1 MGRMRALILTSFGGL
16 EALELADLP
25 EPTPGEGEEVVSVR
39 AVALGPWDLS
49 VTEGYFQQLGGSTAF
64 PQVQGWDFAGQT
76 TDGRRVLGF
85 TAQPWMS
92 VGALAEQIAMPSALL
107 APLPDGLDWAQGAA
121 LPVSALTARL
131 LNEAA
136 GVSGGDL
143 VLVTGAAGMVG
154 GMAAQLAR
162 TLGARVVA
170 AVRES
175 DAAQARSLGAEA
187 TASTGDGLAAQL
199 RQGWPEGF
207 DACLD
212 TLGMQDAL
220 GSVRDGGAFVTTQP
234 TGVPPAE
241 RGISAQAVQVQPDAA
256 ALGPLARQAA
266 AGDLTVRVAA
276 TVPLEAF
283 RRGYDLLRQGGVRG
297 KVVVQ
302 IP

>member
-1 MGRMRALILTSFGGL
+1 MRAVILTSFGGL
-16 EALELADLP
+16 AALRLAGLP

-49 VTEGYFQQLGGSTAF
+49 AADGYFRQLGGSTAF

-76 TDGRRVLGF
+76 ADGRRVLGF
-85 TAQPWMS
+85 TAQPWMG
-92 VGALAEQIAMPSALL
+92 VGALAEQIAMPAVLL

-121 LPVSALTARL
+121 LPVTALTARL

-136 GVSGGDL
+136 KVSEGDL

-162 TLGARVVA
+162 ARGARVVA

-175 DAAQARSLGAEA
+175 DAAQAHALGAEA
-187 TASTGDGLAAQL
+187 TVSTGDGLADEL
-199 RQGWPEGF
+199 RQGWPDGF
-207 DACLD
+207 NACLD
-212 TLGMQDAL
+212 TIGLQSAVAD
-220 GSVRDGGAFVTTQP
+220 VRDGGAYVTTQP
-234 TGVPPAE
+234 GAVPSAE

-256 ALGPLARQAA
+256 ALGPLAELAA

-276 TVPLEAF
+276 VVPLAEF
-283 RRGYDLLRQGGVRG
+283 RRGYDLVARGGVSG
-297 KVVVQ
+297 KVVVA

>member
-1 MGRMRALILTSFGGL
+1 MRAVILTSFGGL

-49 VTEGYFQQLGGSTAF
+49 AADGYFRQLGGSTAF
-64 PQVQGWDFAGQT
+64 PQAQGWDFAGQT
-76 TDGRRVLGF
+76 ADGHRVLGF
-85 TAQPWMS
+85 TAQPWMG
-92 VGALAEQIAMPSALL
+92 VGALAEQIAMPAVLL

-121 LPVSALTARL
+121 LPVTALTARL

-136 GVSGGDL
+136 KVSEGDL

-162 TLGARVVA
+162 ATGARVVA

-175 DAAQARSLGAEA
+175 DAARAHALGAEA
-187 TASTGDGLAAQL
+187 TVNTGDGLADEL
-199 RQGWPEGF
+199 RQGWPDGF
-207 DACLD
+207 NACLD
-212 TLGMQDAL
+212 TIGLQSAL
-220 GSVRDGGAFVTTQP
+220 ADVRDGGAYVTTQP
-234 TGVPPAE
+234 DAVPSAE

-256 ALGPLARQAA
+256 ALGPLAERAA

-276 TVPLEAF
+276 VVPLAEF
-283 RRGYDLLRQGGVRG
+283 RRGYDLLARGGVSG
-297 KVVVQ
+297 KVVVA

>member
-1 MGRMRALILTSFGGL
+1 MRAVILTSFGGL
-16 EALELADLP
+16 DALELADLP

-49 VTEGYFQQLGGSTAF
+49 AADGYFRQLGGSTAF

-76 TDGRRVLGF
+76 ADGRRVLGF
-85 TAQPWMS
+85 TAQPWMG
-92 VGALAEQIAMPSALL
+92 VGALAEQIAMPAVLL

-121 LPVSALTARL
+121 LPVTALTARL

-136 GVSGGDL
+136 KVSEGDR

-162 TLGARVVA
+162 ARGARVVA

-175 DAAQARSLGAEA
+175 DAAQAHALGAEA
-187 TASTGDGLAAQL
+187 TVSTGDGLADEL
-199 RQGWPEGF
+199 RQGWPDGF
-207 DACLD
+207 NACLD
-212 TLGMQDAL
+212 TIGLQSAL
-220 GSVRDGGAFVTTQP
+220 ADVRDGGAYVTTQP
-234 TGVPPAE
+234 DAVPSAE

-256 ALGPLARQAA
+256 ALGPLAERAA

-276 TVPLEAF
+276 VVPLAEF
-283 RRGYDLLRQGGVRG
+283 RRGYDLVARGGVSG
-297 KVVVQ
+297 KVVVA

>member
-1 MGRMRALILTSFGGL
+1 MRAVILTSFGGL

-49 VTEGYFQQLGGSTAF
+49 ATDGYFQQLGGSTAF

-76 TDGRRVLGF
+76 AAGRRVLGF
-85 TAQPWMS
+85 TAQPWMG
-92 VGALAEQIAMPSALL
+92 VGALAEQIAMPAVLL
-107 APLPDGLDWAQGAA
+107 APLPDGLGWARGAA
-121 LPVSALTARL
+121 LPVTALTARL

-136 GVSGGDL
+136 KVSEGDL

-162 TLGARVVA
+162 ARGAQVVA

-175 DAAQARSLGAEA
+175 DAAQAHALGAEA
-187 TASTGDGLAAQL
+187 TVSTGDGLADEL
-199 RQGWPEGF
+199 RQGWPDGF
-207 DACLD
+207 NACLD
-212 TLGMQDAL
+212 TIGLQSAL
-220 GSVRDGGAFVTTQP
+220 ADVRDGGAYVTTQP
-234 TGVPPAE
+234 GAVPSAE

-256 ALGPLARQAA
+256 ALGPLAERAA

-276 TVPLEAF
+276 VVPLAEF
-283 RRGYDLLRQGGVRG
+283 RRGYDLVAHGGVSG
-297 KVVVQ
+297 KVVVA

>member
-1 MGRMRALILTSFGGL
+1 MRAVILTSFGGL

-25 EPTPGEGEEVVSVR
+25 EPAPGEGEEVVSVR

-49 VTEGYFQQLGGSTAF
+49 AADGYFRQLGGSTSF

-76 TDGRRVLGF
+76 ADGRRVLGF
-85 TAQPWMS
+85 TAQPWMG
-92 VGALAEQIAMPSALL
+92 VGALAEQMAMPAALL

-131 LNEAA
+131 LNDAA
-136 GVSGGDL
+136 KVSRGDL
-143 VLVTGAAGMVG
+143 VVVTGAAGMVG

-162 TLGARVVA
+162 ARGARVVA
-170 AVRES
+170 VVRDS

-187 TASTGDGLAAQL
+187 TVGTGDGLAAEL
-199 RQGWPEGF
+199 RQGWPDGV

-212 TLGMQDAL
+212 TIGLQAAL
-220 GSVRDGGAFVTTQP
+220 AAVRDGGAYVTTQP

-241 RGISAQAVQVQPDAA
+241 RSISAQAVQVQPDAA
-256 ALGPLARQAA
+256 ALGPLAEQAA
-266 AGDLTVRVAA
+266 AGYLTVRVAA
-276 TVPLEAF
+276 TVPLAEF
-283 RRGYDLLRQGGVRG
+283 RRGYDLLARGGVRG
-297 KVVVQ
+297 KVVVL